1 MSSSL
6 IASLR
11 SAIRE
16 FGVRDGIG
24 YLVDR
29 LLMVRLRWGGL
40 ARYIL
45 TAQPIPD
52 DPLPLRPGKLSFQE
66 LKPGDPRLRDLPL
79 SDKVLDF
86 RFGQNAVCIAAIE
99 NDRAVACIWF
109 CFGHYDED
117 MVRCRYVLEPEQE
130 TAWDFDV
137 YVAPEHRMGR
147 TFARLWA
154 AANEYLRARGVRW
167 SLSRIS
173 GYNPASFN
181 SHKRLGA
188 RVIGRASFLRIGNWQ
203 LMWSNRAPYLHLSRK
218 AQPRLRVRAPKSP

>member
-1 MSSSL
+1 MAASL

-11 SAIRE
+11 AAVRE
-16 FGVRDGIG
+16 FGVRDGLG

-29 LLMVRLRWGGL
+29 LLMARLRWGGL

-45 TAQPIPD
+45 TAQPVPAEAK
-52 DPLPLRPGKLSFQE
+52 PLRPGKLTFAE
-66 LKPGDPRLRDLPL
+66 LKPGDPRLADLPL
-79 SDKVLDF
+79 DDKVLAF
-86 RFGQNAVCIAAIE
+86 RFGQDAVCIAAIE
-99 NDRAVACIWF
+99 DGRAVACIWF

-117 MVRCRYVLEPEQE
+117 MVRCRYVLEPAGE

-154 AANEYLRARGVRW
+154 AANDYLRARGVCW

-173 GYNPASFN
+173 GYNPGSFN

-188 RVIGRASFLRIGNWQ
+188 RVIGRASFLRLGKWQ
-203 LMWSNRAPYLHLSRK
+203 FMWSDRPPYVHLSRSRP
-218 AQPRLRVRAPKSP
+218 AWLRLRAPKSP